1 MILVC
6 WTGFRCDNGL
16 EYISDTLQN
25 WAGKHGFALH
35 FIQPEK
41 PQQNAYVERYN
52 RTVRHKWLEMHE
64 FNTIEHA
71 QEEAIKLQ

>member
-1 MILVC
+1 M
-6 WTGFRCDNGL
+6 
-16 EYISDTLQN
+16 
-25 WAGKHGFALH
+25 
-35 FIQPEK
+35 
-41 PQQNAYVERYN
+41 ERYN